1 MGKIS
6 KELKKERNNILA
18 IILGMPLAI
27 GTFFAGSKI
36 VREDTPSYKN
46 SENHK
51 FDDEIRVAKTLGDM
65 NIRISPGITS
75 ESIGNLRAG
84 EYIVIDGAEEHLPEG
99 NGDYYWIKFHK
110 VGDSNIKGFVA
121 TRAYIVN
128 EDSSVTEQ
136 PFVESLHK
144 KYANKNIYTKS
155 FVQTEDGNLERESDS
170 IEIKEGSE
178 IYYAQDDEAVIFEN
192 GKEECIWVYDG
203 DLTDNYNKANGT
215 RIVKPFSWRYKYKVE
230 PTSQSGNNINMGSSK
245 KITNFEIEK

>member
-6 KELKKERNNILA
+6 EELKKERNNILA
-18 IILGMPLAI
+18 IAFSIPLAI
-27 GTFFAGSKI
+27 GTIFAWSKI

-51 FDDEIRVAKTLGDM
+51 FDDEIRVAKTLGDT

-75 ESIGNLRAG
+75 ESIGKLRAG

-99 NGDYYWIKFHK
+99 NDDYYWIKFHK
-110 VGDSNIKGFVA
+110 VGDSNINGFVA

-136 PFVESLHK
+136 PFIESLHK
-144 KYANKNIYTKS
+144 KYAYKNIYRKS
-155 FVQTEDGNLERESDS
+155 FVQNEDDNLERESDS
-170 IEIKEGSE
+170 IEIKEGSV

-192 GKEECIWVYDG
+192 GKEECIWIHDE
-203 DLTDNYNKANGT
+203 DLTENYNKANGT
-215 RIVKPFSWRYKYKVE
+215 RIVKPFSWKYKVE
-230 PTSQSGNNINMGSSK
+230 PTSQSGNNINIGSSK